1 MIDAATMRYAMLTRT
16 RGLSRRV
23 VGGRWRNSPAAAERM
38 RSRKPPEN
46 ICHPALAF
54 CGRGRARRRE
64 RRVAADQQIVPATVT
79 NTASAEVWAGAA
91 PGEERRAR

>member
-1 MIDAATMRYAMLTRT
+1 MMDAATMRYAMLTRT
-16 RGLSRRV
+16 RVLRRM
-23 VGGRWRNSPAAAERM
+23 GADGMRRNSPAAAERM

-64 RRVAADQQIVPATVT
+64 RRVPADQQIVPATVT
-79 NTASAEVWAGAA
+79 NTASAEGWAGAA